1 MHFSASYHHLLRLA
15 SPKPLKALC
24 RHDHPMRVYM
34 TPPTIHRRDGYQ
46 KWVGIVLLLIL
57 LLSTCTSVSAQ
68 IGSTDKSTV
77 THDMPRPS
85 GDEALVMD
93 MTATVLSSREKHRL
107 AEKIKRFEASI
118 DLQLL
123 IASSVEEGHTRGYT
137 PKEIAT
143 SLLNSWNMGSQPRNP
158 SLVRNPMGGMLVLLV
173 MDQNRIEIVFSK
185 NLGHLFDEGWVH
197 DLLYTLVIPYFRKD
211 QYGDGLARIV
221 DATQHRLDHFHK
233 AIRQGKN
240 VDSAGLSTGL
250 HRQHGWTWDA
260 LSTVLGLGGGWI
272 LHDIFTSKGNH
283 HNHHGGD
290 ETPLLP
296 PSAPPPSPARPKFK
310 GGAGGPFV
318 APHLAPVVVDR
329 AHSSNSYFWNDLVH
343 LLGRNSG
350 SSHNGSPKSGG
361 NNVHVHVGTSPS
373 TPYTRIE
380 ESSSYGKLAST
391 TKVNS
396 EAILNSQ
403 NSPQPPPPPP
413 PTMQKVDQRKV
424 EPQLI
429 TEPSVRES
437 MNIDKQSIIHQPT
450 FLRSDQKQSF
460 GVVPPKNPMSQKSQ
474 IQTTQKS
481 TSSGGGASWFSSS
494 SPTRA
499 SKRQTRTSLLSPSFR
514 SSSGNGGGAGWSSSS
529 LRSTPRSTRS
539 STSSTSSA
547 SSSSN
552 RSSKSSSSSNGGGA
566 SW

>member
-1 MHFSASYHHLLRLA
+1 MT
-15 SPKPLKALC
+15 
-24 RHDHPMRVYM
+24 HPA
-34 TPPTIHRRDGYQ
+34 IHRHHCCS

-57 LLSTCTSVSAQ
+57 LLSTCASATAQ
-68 IGSTDKSTV
+68 IGPTDESTV

-85 GDEALVMD
+85 GDDALVMD

-107 AEKIKRFEASI
+107 AEKIQRFEASI

-143 SLLNSWNMGSQPRNP
+143 SLLNSWNMGSEPRNP

-185 NLGHLFDEGWVH
+185 SLGHLFDEDWVH
-197 DLLYTLVIPYFRKD
+197 DLLYTLVIPYFRNEK
-211 QYGDGLARIV
+211 YGDGLARIV
-221 DATQHRLDHFHK
+221 DATQHRLDQFHE
-233 AIRQGKN
+233 AMRHGKS
-240 VDSAGLSTGL
+240 VDLAGLSTGL
-250 HRQHGWTWDA
+250 HRQRGWTWDA

-272 LHDIFTSKGNH
+272 LHDIFKGND

-296 PSAPPPSPARPKFK
+296 PSAPPPSPARPQFQ
-310 GGAGGPFV
+310 GGTSGRYISPRPDPA
-318 APHLAPVVVDR
+318 VVDT
-329 AHSSNSYFWNDLVH
+329 AHSTNSYFWNELVH
-343 LLGRNSG
+343 LLGRNSA

-361 NNVHVHVGTSPS
+361 NNVHIHVGSSPS

-380 ESSSYGKLAST
+380 ESSSSGKLAST

-403 NSPQPPPPPP
+403 NTPQPPPPPP
-413 PTMQKVDQRKV
+413 PTMQRVDQRKV
-424 EPQLI
+424 ETQLNTAPSNREI
-429 TEPSVRES
+429 TTGDRPSS
-437 MNIDKQSIIHQPT
+437 IHQPT
-450 FLRSDQKQSF
+450 FLRSNQKQSF
-460 GVVPPKNPMSQKSQ
+460 GIVPPMNPTPQKSQ
-474 IQTTQKS
+474 SQTTQKS

-494 SPTRA
+494 SKTGP
-499 SKRQTRTSLLSPSFR
+499 SKSQTRTSLLSPSSR
-514 SSSGNGGGAGWSSSS
+514 SSSGNGGGASWSSSS
-529 LRSTPRSTRS
+529 RRSTPKGTRS
-539 STSSTSSA
+539 STSSAASA
-547 SSSSN
+547 GRSN
-552 RSSKSSSSSNGGGA
+552 NRNRKSSNGGGA